1 MIHVIK
7 KNMSKTFAVIGDPI
21 DHSLSPNIHSAA
33 FRELNLDCSYIAYRI
48 PKGDLRE
55 GIEALKKIK
64 ISGFNV
70 TIPHKVE
77 MMKYLDKM
85 DESCSVIGAVN
96 TVTNNDGVLKGY
108 NTDMDGFLDPIKKR
122 KLKITDAKVLLLGA
136 GGAARAVVAG
146 FAKEHAKSIT
156 IANRTLEN
164 ANNLAQFA
172 NKVGVKAVAANIKK
186 IETDLGSYDFIVNS
200 TSVGLKNE
208 TSPISLESLKPDT
221 VVYDIVYMPMNTDFL
236 KKAKE
241 KQATVIY
248 GYEMLLGQA
257 VRAFE
262 IWHGIEA
269 PYNAMKKALLG
280 GA

>member
-1 MIHVIK
+1 MLTRK
-7 KNMSKTFAVIGDPI
+7 KMSKTFAVIGDPI

-33 FRELNLDCSYIAYRI
+33 FRELNLENSYIAYRI
-48 PKGDLRE
+48 PKGELCE
-55 GIEALKKIK
+55 GVESLKKIK
-64 ISGFNV
+64 IDGFNV
-70 TIPHKVE
+70 TIPHKVG

-85 DESCSVIGAVN
+85 DESCSIIGAVN
-96 TVTNNDGVLKGY
+96 TVTNTEGILKGY
-108 NTDMDGFLDPIKKR
+108 NTDMDGFLDPFKKKGIKIQDK
-122 KLKITDAKVLLLGA
+122 KILLLGA
-136 GGAARAVVAG
+136 GGAARAIVAG
-146 FAKEHAKSIT
+146 VAKEKAKQIT

-172 NKVGVKAVAANIKK
+172 NKIGLDADSITIGNVGN
-186 IETDLGSYDFIVNS
+186 DLKDYDIIVNA

-208 TSPISLESLKPDT
+208 PSPISLESIKPET
-221 VVYDIVYMPMNTDFL
+221 IVYDIVYMPMNTDFL

-241 KQATVIY
+241 RGAKIIY

-280 GA
+280 GV